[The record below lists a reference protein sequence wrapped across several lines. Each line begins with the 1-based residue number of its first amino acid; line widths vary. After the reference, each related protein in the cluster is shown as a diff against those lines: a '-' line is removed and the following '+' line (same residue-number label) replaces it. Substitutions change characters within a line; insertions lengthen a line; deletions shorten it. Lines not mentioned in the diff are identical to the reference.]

1 MESGSGVFG
10 WWEMTR
16 RGEKGGEYL
25 WDRWWYA
32 MVLRDGVTW
41 RERSKVCVSWPPGR
55 EVEGVASS
63 RPNFLF

>member
-1 MESGSGVFG
+1 VGKRAANICGIG
-10 WWEMTR
+10 H
-16 RGEKGGEYL
+16 
-25 WDRWWYA
+25 RWWYA